1 MNKQSQNTG
10 QKQSFLGG
18 AAVLALAV
26 AIVKVIGAFYKIPL
40 QNIIGETGY
49 GFFSTAY
56 DIYSVL
62 LMISTTGLPVAMSR
76 MISEAQALGQY
87 AQIRRIH
94 AVASRVFLLLGAVGT
109 AGMALFCV
117 QLAGWCG
124 QKDAW
129 FSILCLSPSV
139 LFICITASY
148 RGFFQGQGNMRPTSF
163 SQVLEAV
170 CKLIVGL
177 AASYCIMRSFRASGQ
192 AATSEGLTR
201 AYSWASG
208 GAILG
213 VTAGCAMAMIYL
225 FFKFRKAQLKGSDPT
240 VKPYRQTLKQLL
252 SIAIPI
258 TIGAAGLQIITL
270 IDTMVYMY
278 QLKGAAGF
286 SQAEANT
293 LKGIYNYCQTIFNL
307 PCSFISP
314 LIVSMIPALTEHIT
328 MKNRRGERIVTESAL
343 RVMALIAMPCAVGLA
358 VLAGPIY
365 SLLATHGAQS
375 LQTAQPVLAI
385 LGVSVVFN
393 ALVLVT
399 NAIQQA
405 HGDVKTPVVN
415 MLAGGVVKVVVNYI
429 LVANPRLNIVGAAI
443 GTLACYAA
451 ITVLNLIVMARR
463 GYRLPLLKTQGK
475 PLAASLAM
483 GLVAYFTYKGL
494 TRVMSGRLVTLAAVG
509 TAGICYVALVLILRV
524 ITREDCELLPK
535 GDKIVKILRIR

>member
-1 MNKQSQNTG
+1 
-10 QKQSFLGG
+10 
-18 AAVLALAV
+18 
-26 AIVKVIGAFYKIPL
+26 
-40 QNIIGETGY
+40 
-49 GFFSTAY
+49 
-56 DIYSVL
+56 
-62 LMISTTGLPVAMSR
+62 
-76 MISEAQALGQY
+76 
-87 AQIRRIH
+87 
-94 AVASRVFLLLGAVGT
+94 
-109 AGMALFCV
+109 
-117 QLAGWCG
+117 
-124 QKDAW
+124 
-129 FSILCLSPSV
+129 
-139 LFICITASY
+139 
-148 RGFFQGQGNMRPTSF
+148 
-163 SQVLEAV
+163 
-170 CKLIVGL
+170 
-177 AASYCIMRSFRASGQ
+177 MRSFRASGQ